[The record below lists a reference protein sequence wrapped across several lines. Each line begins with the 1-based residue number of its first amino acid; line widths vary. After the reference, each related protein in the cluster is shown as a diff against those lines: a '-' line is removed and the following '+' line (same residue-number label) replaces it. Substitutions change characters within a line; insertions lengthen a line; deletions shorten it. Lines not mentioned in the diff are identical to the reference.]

1 VPKRPR
7 KQETIDRWQEKNWF
21 LVYSPKYFGKVQ
33 IAEIPSTDDVLNRVI
48 ETTLYDITNDFSQ
61 TYIKL
66 YLKIDQIDGNNAY
79 TRFHGHDFT
88 RDYLRSLVRRTT
100 SQVKGIFNISIKADA
115 TPDAP
120 IYRMRVTAVVFTQQ
134 RAKTS
139 QQKAIRVIMKQVI
152 EDKAQK
158 LSFIEFV
165 QESVLGKIGSE
176 IHNQAR
182 VIVPIRKSEIMKTK
196 IVSEPTTSAAWT
208 PYFNF
213 ISSYY
218 FDIP

>member
-7 KQETIDRWQEKNWF
+7 RQEAIDRWKDKNWF
-21 LVYSPKYFGKVQ
+21 SVYSPKYFGNVQ
-33 IAEIPSTDDVLNRVI
+33 IAQIPSTDDVLNRII

-66 YLKIDQIDGNNAY
+66 YLKVDQIDGTNAY
-79 TRFHGHDFT
+79 TKFYGHDFT

-100 SQVKGIFNISIKADA
+100 SQVKGIFNINIKADA
-115 TPDAP
+115 TPAAP
-120 IYRMRVTAVVFTQQ
+120 TYKLRVTAVVFTQR

-139 QQKAIRVIMKQVI
+139 QQKAIREIMKQVI
-152 EDKAQK
+152 EEKAQK

-182 VIVPIRKSEIMKTK
+182 IIVPIRKSEIMKTK
-196 IVSEPTTSAAWT
+196 IVSEPTTSAA
-208 PYFNF
+208 
-213 ISSYY
+213 
-218 FDIP
+218 